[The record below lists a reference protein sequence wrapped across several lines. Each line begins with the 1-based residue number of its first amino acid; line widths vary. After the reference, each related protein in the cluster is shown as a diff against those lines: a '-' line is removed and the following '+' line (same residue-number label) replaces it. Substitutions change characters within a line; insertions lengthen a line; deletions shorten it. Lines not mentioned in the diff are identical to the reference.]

1 MNTLE
6 IKLLPTSDGL
16 ENECFVIDGTP
27 LHEYMKK
34 MMNDLTYIYRYR
46 SPLGD
51 ITIASDG
58 KAITG
63 LWFDGQKFFSD
74 TLGKNVTER
83 SLPVFTEAVK

>member
-34 MMNDLTYIYRYR
+34 
-46 SPLGD
+46 
-51 ITIASDG
+51 
-58 KAITG
+58 
-63 LWFDGQKFFSD
+63 
-74 TLGKNVTER
+74 
-83 SLPVFTEAVK
+83 